1 MWMDWLAAKSVCDG
15 WRMLYKRRST
25 QEISIPRGYWL
36 VRESRTRESE
46 KRKPGLHVRLT
57 YGMPAISM
65 LHL

>member
-1 MWMDWLAAKSVCDG
+1 LDGLAGKSACDG

-25 QEISIPRGYWL
+25 QEISIPEAIGSF
-36 VRESRTRESE
+36 VSHGQESE